1 MNEPVRIKICGIRG
15 REALDASVA
24 GGADFVGF
32 VHWSGSPR
40 HVTISDAEALAGHLP
55 ETTDPVGLFVD
66 ASLDDMLS
74 CPFQWIQLHGQEDES
89 MCRSLADAGKRIIRG
104 IHFSPE
110 NIRRWQDCDAVERL
124 LVDGSKVGG
133 TGEGFDHDQ
142 LSEHLRPDA
151 RAILLAGGLTPEN
164 VATAVRRVHPWGVD
178 VSSGVER
185 SRGLKD
191 PDRILHFCR
200 AVERASTHSE

>member
-1 MNEPVRIKICGIRG
+1 MSEPVKIKICGIRG

-40 HVTISDAEALAGHLP
+40 HVSISDAEALAGHLP
-55 ETTDPVGLFVD
+55 KTLEPVGLFVD
-66 ASLDDMLS
+66 AALEDMLS
-74 CPFQWIQLHGQEDES
+74 CPFHWIQLHGDEDES
-89 MCRSLADAGKRIIRG
+89 LCRRLAEAGKRIIRG

-110 NIRRWQDCDAVERL
+110 NIHRWQGCEDVERL

-133 TGEGFDHDQ
+133 TGEGFDHQQ
-142 LSEHLRPDA
+142 LCEHLLPDA
-151 RAILLAGGLTPEN
+151 SPILLAGGLTPEN

-200 AVERASTHSE
+200 TVKIASTHSE